1 MVLALDGISIT
12 KFQYII
18 YFLKGKFIVKNID
31 YDCPFSYID
40 IKFILI
46 YDDYYY
52 KFNNF
57 SVGDG
62 NIEYHKGKSSY
73 CQMFQTIERI
83 QDRCMENIFCVV
95 FHFIY
100 NNFVNC
106 NNIIYDFK

>member
-1 MVLALDGISIT
+1 MIVLFRILILRL
-12 KFQYII
+12 F
-18 YFLKGKFIVKNID
+18 
-31 YDCPFSYID
+31 
-40 IKFILI
+40 LI
-46 YDDYYY
+46 YDDYYN
-52 KFNNF
+52 KLNDF

-62 NIEYHKGKSSY
+62 NIEYNKGKSSY

-100 NNFVNC
+100 NNLVNC